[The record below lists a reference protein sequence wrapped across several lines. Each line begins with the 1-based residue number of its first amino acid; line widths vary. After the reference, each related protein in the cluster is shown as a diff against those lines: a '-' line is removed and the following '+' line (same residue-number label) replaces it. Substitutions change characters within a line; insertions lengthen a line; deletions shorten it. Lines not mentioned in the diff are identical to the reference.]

1 MSFAAEH
8 NIPHLDDNGIVTIL
22 KSVWPRSAGQWPL
35 RREVHRIGIQ
45 MTSNSQVHKGKAKA
59 FEFFRPKPDGDID
72 PAGEAGWFLQR
83 ERERRGERLEQ
94 ASRAWR
100 IHPHHLD
107 AIETGDLT
115 RLPNRREALR

>member
-1 MSFAAEH
+1 
-8 NIPHLDDNGIVTIL
+8 
-22 KSVWPRSAGQWPL
+22 
-35 RREVHRIGIQ
+35 

-94 ASRAWR
+94 EVVPVGLIPIIST
-100 IHPHHLD
+100 P
-107 AIETGDLT
+107 
-115 RLPNRREALR
+115 